1 MARLYSTLAGVLQQV
16 GQAVPAPFPV
26 PGAETNVTVQAQ
38 GSTLAL
44 FVNGQLIRQDQGTAL
59 LAGSVGLTTSLTQ
72 NDFSDISV
80 SAV

>member
-1 MARLYSTLAGVLQQV
+1 LS
-16 GQAVPAPFPV
+16 
-26 PGAETNVTVQAQ
+26 
-38 GSTLAL
+38 L
-44 FVNGQLIRQDQGTAL
+44 FVNGQPIRQDQGTAL

>member
-1 MARLYSTLAGVLQQV
+1 
-16 GQAVPAPFPV
+16 
-26 PGAETNVTVQAQ
+26 
-38 GSTLAL
+38 LAL
-44 FVNGQLIRQDQGTAL
+44 FVNGQLIRQDQGAAL